1 MSAANGPVLL
11 FDGVCNLCSGTVQ
24 FVIERDSSAK
34 VSFASLQSDF
44 ATEVKHTHSIPTGYL
59 DSIILLEG
67 DRISY
72 KSTAALRLT
81 KYLDGLWPLLRI
93 LLIIPNPVRNLI
105 YDVVARNRYKWFG
118 KKESCWVP
126 TPELRARFKGV

>member
-1 MSAANGPVLL
+1 MTSAIAPVLL

-24 FVIERDSSAK
+24 FVIERDRDAK
-34 VSFASLQSDF
+34 VSFASLQSDYG
-44 ATEVKHTHSIPTGYL
+44 VGMMGRLNIPTDYL
-59 DSIILLEG
+59 DSIILVEG

-72 KSTAALRLT
+72 KSTAALRLCC
-81 KYLDGLWPLLRI
+81 YLDGMWPALRI
-93 LLIIPNPVRNLI
+93 LLIIPSPVRNLV
-105 YDVVARNRYKWFG
+105 YDWVARNRYRWFG

>member
-24 FVIERDSSAK
+24 FVIERDSIAK

-44 ATEVKHTHSIPTGYL
+44 ATAVMHTHSIPTGYL